1 VTGPDPQTEQ
11 RWRRPR
17 PVRVLLEIA
26 DRALRAD
33 AADACED
40 AGIAVAAGADEEAD
54 VVLIDQPVATV
65 VPAIALAPD
74 GTRQSSYRSWPA
86 SVCAV
91 VPADTDAETLAA
103 IITVVAAGYAL
114 TARRDAAGQY
124 TGQDI
129 EQDNERESGA
139 DDEDTSRDESRSWT
153 VEGGAADE
161 PGSTLSAREREVLT
175 LLAGGASNKEIALAL
190 GLSVSTVKFHVAAIT
205 GKLGARSRV
214 DAVAIAVRAGLVM
227 V

>member
-1 VTGPDPQTEQ
+1 VAGPDEQTEQ
-11 RWRRPR
+11 GWRRPR
-17 PVRVLLEIA
+17 PVRVLLDIA
-26 DRALRAD
+26 DRALRTD
-33 AADACED
+33 TADACED
-40 AGIAVAAGADEEAD
+40 AGIAVATGAAEEAD
-54 VVLIDQPVATV
+54 VVLIDRPVATV
-65 VPAIALAPD
+65 VPAIALASE
-74 GTRQSSYRSWPA
+74 GTRRSSYWPA

-91 VPADTDAETLAA
+91 VPADTDAETLAG

-129 EQDNERESGA
+129 EQGDEREGDT
-139 DDEDTSRDESRSWT
+139 DDEDSGGHLGSWT
-153 VEGGAADE
+153 VRSDAADKL
-161 PGSTLSAREREVLT
+161 GSTLSAREREVLT

-190 GLSVSTVKFHVAAIT
+190 GLSVSTVKFHLAAIT

>member
-1 VTGPDPQTEQ
+1 VAGPDEQTEQ
-11 RWRRPR
+11 GWRRPR
-17 PVRVLLEIA
+17 PVRVLLDIA
-26 DRALRAD
+26 DRALRTD
-33 AADACED
+33 TADACED
-40 AGIAVAAGADEEAD
+40 AGIAVATGAAEEAD
-54 VVLIDQPVATV
+54 VVLIDRPVATV
-65 VPAIALAPD
+65 VPAIALASE
-74 GTRQSSYRSWPA
+74 GTRRSSYWPA

-91 VPADTDAETLAA
+91 VPADTDAETLAG

-114 TARRDAAGQY
+114 TAQRNAAGQY
-124 TGQDI
+124 TGQDT
-129 EQDNERESGA
+129 EQGDEREA
-139 DDEDTSRDESRSWT
+139 DTDDEDGHLGSWT
-153 VEGGAADE
+153 VRSDTADKL
-161 PGSTLSAREREVLT
+161 GSTLSAREREVLT

>member
-1 VTGPDPQTEQ
+1 MTGPDAQGEE

-17 PVRVLLEIA
+17 PIRVLLDIA
-26 DRALRAD
+26 DRALHAD
-33 AADACED
+33 TADACED
-40 AGIAVAAGADEEAD
+40 AGIAVAAGAAGEAD
-54 VVLIDQPVATV
+54 VVLIDRPVATA

-74 GTRQSSYRSWPA
+74 RTRRPSYGSWPA
-86 SVCAV
+86 SVSAV

-114 TARRDAAGQY
+114 TARRDAVGQY
-124 TGQDI
+124 T
-129 EQDNERESGA
+129 EQDNERQV
-139 DDEDTSRDESRSWT
+139 DDEDSASGDESRFWT
-153 VEGGAADE
+153 IEGNRADE
-161 PGSTLSAREREVLT
+161 AGGTLSAREREVLT